1 MKAFTQAMALAARA
15 GRPMKRTLD
24 LLTIRL
30 LKAVAAK
37 CRRTE
42 RPVLRTETISF

>member
-1 MKAFTQAMALAARA
+1 MTFTHAMALVARA
-15 GRPMKRTLD
+15 GRPLKRTLD

-37 CRRTE
+37 CRDKAGEDLLRARTA
-42 RPVLRTETISF
+42 